1 MNSTSSL
8 GRRIAVYLIVIFL
21 VLGSCF
27 GIVGGS
33 VGFDNWV
40 SYLVLGIVAFL
51 ILALIAGN
59 EIYIWLLRRK
69 SKK

>member
-1 MNSTSSL
+1 MNPRSPL
-8 GRRIAVYLIVIFL
+8 GRRIVIYLIVIFL
-21 VLGSCF
+21 ILGSCF
-27 GIVGGS
+27 GIVAGA

-40 SYLVLGIVAFL
+40 SYLILGIVAFL